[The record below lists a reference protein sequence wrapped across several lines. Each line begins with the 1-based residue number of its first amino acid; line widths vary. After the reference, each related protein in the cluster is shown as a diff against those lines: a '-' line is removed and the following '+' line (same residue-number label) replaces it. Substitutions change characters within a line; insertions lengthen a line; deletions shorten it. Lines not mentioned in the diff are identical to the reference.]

1 MSYFFMVFV
10 ILSINILRF
19 PFSRKKFIL
28 CEDTSYTTYSLDGV
42 AKRVFK
48 LLMLSNTTVFV
59 KKLKSKIKAIAFL
72 LMALK
77 IPFLRYKSTI
87 RS

>member
-1 MSYFFMVFV
+1 MVLFFNIVIYF
-10 ILSINILRF
+10 SE
-19 PFSRKKFIL
+19 
-28 CEDTSYTTYSLDGV
+28 EDIRIKCGLLLYYYSLDGV

-77 IPFLRYKSTI
+77 TPFLRYKSTI
-87 RS
+87 GHEI